1 MTAFIRTV
9 ITCSAAMSAVA
20 LSLMLIEALAV
31 KRRSTSVRALR
42 WAWLVV
48 MLGFICPIRP
58 DLSALRRVIDVPR
71 LPVLP
76 ELAQRASDRAAT
88 QLMPMPDMSAAPA
101 AAWHVDWAGVIAL
114 IYALGVLTVL
124 LMAMI
129 KHWRF
134 KRTVMRWSRPADAGL
149 AELSQARM
157 VVSKAVNSPLLMG
170 AVRPVIVLP
179 DCELPLD
186 DLRAMIIHEE
196 HHRAAHDVLIQHALL
211 LARAINWFNPLMPI
225 IAAEITLKCEQ
236 FADESTLRTCKLDRR
251 AYVSAIL
258 AAAVSRRVPLTTGFI
273 GGKRNMKRRLTAM
286 YCHAMPKIGA
296 LILAVTMLM
305 TLFVPSLAALA
316 ADAEPEASAQPE
328 APAALIGGEDPA
340 DALQDMLTLMLSRAD
355 DEEMRET
362 LAMMMVAAADG
373 MTQATNSLDDY
384 EKLEDAYR
392 QKGMTAEEIT
402 ESMTQTAQPGIMN
415 LMMSAP
421 EEGIATRIRLM
432 LATGELFPEIYA
444 QLALGQF
451 ESRSIICSILAYEVA
466 TCSDSIAQ
474 ICEVDAHTRAE
485 AMDALLKW
493 TEATG
498 YETMYGPMEYER
510 AEIDRLL
517 KAESSEAE

>member
-76 ELAQRASDRAAT
+76 ELAQRASNRAAT

-114 IYALGVLTVL
+114 IYALGVLAVL
-124 LMAMI
+124 MTALI
-129 KHWRF
+129 KHRRF
-134 KRTVMRWSRPADAGL
+134 KRTVMRWSRPAPAGL

-186 DLRAMIIHEE
+186 DMRAMIIHEE

-251 AYVSAIL
+251 AYVRAIL

-305 TLFVPSLAALA
+305 TLFVPSLVALA

-340 DALQDMLTLMLSRAD
+340 DALQDMLTLMLSSCA
-355 DEEMRET
+355 DEEERKARSM
-362 LAMMMVAAADG
+362 LMVAAIEGVD
-373 MTQATNSLDDY
+373 QAVMALDNYEMLDY
-384 EKLEDAYR
+384 AYR
-392 QKGMTAEEIT
+392 QEGKTAEEI
-402 ESMTQTAQPGIMN
+402 EEQMPRVAQPGMME
-415 LMMSAP
+415 LMLSAP
-421 EEGIATRIRLM
+421 NENIATRIRLM
-432 LATGELFPEIYA
+432 FASGELFPEIYA
-444 QLALGQF
+444 QLELGQDTP
-451 ESRSIICSILAYEVA
+451 RSIICSVIAYE
-466 TCSDSIAQ
+466 IAVNNSSLSLFGPIEIQ
-474 ICEVDAHTRAE
+474 TRAE
-485 AMDALLKW
+485 AMDALVKW
-493 TEATG
+493 KEATG
-498 YETMYGPMEYER
+498 ARSLYGTLEEER

>member
-48 MLGFICPIRP
+48 MLGFICPVRP
-58 DLSALRRVIDVPR
+58 DLSVLRRVIDVPR

-76 ELAQRASDRAAT
+76 KLAQRASDRAAT

-114 IYALGVLTVL
+114 IYALGVLAVL
-124 LMAMI
+124 LTALI
-129 KHWRF
+129 KHRRF
-134 KRTVMRWSRPADAGL
+134 KRTVMRWSRPAPAGL

-305 TLFVPSLAALA
+305 TLFVPSLVALA
-316 ADAEPEASAQPE
+316 ADAEPEASAQPD
-328 APAALIGGEDPA
+328 APTALIGGEDPA
-340 DALQDMLTLMLSRAD
+340 DALQDMLTLMLSRCA
-355 DEEMRET
+355 DEEERET
-362 LAMMMVAAADG
+362 YAMLLVAAIDG
-373 MTQATNSLDDY
+373 VNQAVMALDDY
-384 EKLEDAYR
+384 EMLEYAYR
-392 QKGMTAEEIT
+392 QEGKTAEEI
-402 ESMTQTAQPGIMN
+402 EEMLGRVAQPGMME

-421 EEGIATRIRLM
+421 NENIATRIHMM
-432 LATGELFPEIYA
+432 LASGELFPEIYA
-444 QLALGQF
+444 QLALGKYDA
-451 ESRSIICSILAYEVA
+451 RSIICSIMAYE
-466 TCSDSIAQ
+466 IAIGNTSLSTFNYIEPQ
-474 ICEVDAHTRAE
+474 IRAE

-493 TEATG
+493 TEAVG
-498 YETMYGPMEYER
+498 YDTMYGPMEVER

>member
-1 MTAFIRTV
+1 MTAFMGTI

-48 MLGFICPIRP
+48 MLGFICPVRP
-58 DLSALRRVIDVPR
+58 DLTALRRVIDVPR
-71 LPVLP
+71 LPVLLP
-76 ELAQRASDRAAT
+76 GLARQSSDRAAA
-88 QLMPMPDMSAAPA
+88 QLMDMPDIAAPA

-124 LMAMI
+124 LTAMI

-149 AELSQARM
+149 ANLSRARM
-157 VVSKAVNSPLLMG
+157 VISKAVDSPLLMG
-170 AVRPVIVLP
+170 AIRPIIVLP
-179 DCELPLD
+179 DCELPPD
-186 DLRAMIIHEE
+186 ELRTMIAHEE

-211 LARAINWFNPLMPI
+211 LARAINWFNPLMPM

-236 FADESTLRTCKLDRR
+236 LADERTLLACPMDRR

-258 AAAVSRRVPLTTGFI
+258 AAAVSRRVPLTTAFI
-273 GGKRNMKRRLTAM
+273 GGKRNMKRRLTAL
-286 YCHAMPKIGA
+286 YCRAMPKIGA

-316 ADAEPEASAQPE
+316 ADAEPEASAQPD
-328 APAALIGGEDPA
+328 APTTLIGGEDTA
-340 DALQDMLTLMLSRAD
+340 DALQDMLTLMLSSCA
-355 DEEMRET
+355 DEEERET
-362 LAMMMVAAADG
+362 RAMMMVAGIDG
-373 MTQATNSLDDY
+373 MTQATNFLDDY
-384 EKLEDAYR
+384 EQLEDAYR

-402 ESMTQTAQPGIMN
+402 ESMTQIAQPGIMN

-493 TEATG
+493 TEAVG
-498 YETMYGPMEYER
+498 YDTMYGPMEAER

-517 KAESSEAE
+517 KEESSEAE